1 MATVIL
7 VKTLAHTAGVDA
19 SLNAS
24 GETVGEV
31 LAALC
36 AEHPELGKHLVHAN
50 GKPKGHVLL
59 SVGGERVSADD
70 KIGADDELRVL
81 LATAGGVCC

>member
-1 MATVIL
+1 MATVQL
-7 VKTLAHTAGVDA
+7 VKALAHTAAVDPTHTA
-19 SLNAS
+19 A

-31 LAALC
+31 LSALC
-36 AEHPELGKHLVHAN
+36 AEHPTLTAHLMHPN

-59 SVGGERVSADD
+59 SVGGERVGVDD
-70 KIGADDELRVL
+70 KIGTDDELRVL